1 MRAARRRVSRGVL
14 IAACTLAFGAVIA
27 GADIPQL
34 APRALDTGIVINVP
48 QRLLFLMRDGIEVAR
63 YPVGLGR
70 ADWRTFLGPFTI
82 VAKEV
87 DPAWDVPKSI
97 QEEQRRA
104 GKPVIT
110 RIGPGPNNPLGK
122 HWLGLSATG
131 YGIHGTNAPASI
143 STFQSHGCIRLLAAD
158 IADLFARVE
167 VGTPGM
173 SIYEPILLAV
183 IGQELW
189 LEAHRD
195 VYRMDRRDPR
205 NYVAVEAARLSFGAS
220 IDAEV
225 IETVLRER
233 DGRPHV
239 IGIVGGREFSR

>member
-1 MRAARRRVSRGVL
+1 MRVARRRLGRGVL
-14 IAACTLAFGAVIA
+14 IAACALAFGAVIA
-27 GADIPQL
+27 GADLPQL

-97 QEEQRRA
+97 QEEQRAA
-104 GKPVIT
+104 GKRVVT
-110 RIGPGPNNPLGK
+110 RVAPGPNNPLGK
-122 HWLGLSATG
+122 YWLGLSVSG
-131 YGIHGTNAPASI
+131 YGSHGTDAPASI
-143 STFQSHGCIRLLAAD
+143 STFSSHGCIRLLESD

-173 SIYEPILLAV
+173 SIYEPILLA
-183 IGQELW
+183 IAGDELW
-189 LEAHRD
+189 LEAHTD
-195 VYRMDRRDPR
+195 VYRQDTRDAR
-205 NYVAVEAARLSFGAS
+205 SYVAAEAARLSSVAA
-220 IDAEV
+220 IDTKAV
-225 IETVLRER
+225 ETVLRER

-239 IGIVGGREFSR
+239 IGIVQGRGFSR

>member
-1 MRAARRRVSRGVL
+1 MRAARRRICRGLLV
-14 IAACTLAFGAVIA
+14 AACTVAFGAVR
-27 GADIPQL
+27 GSADIAQL
-34 APRALDTGIVINVP
+34 APRALDNGIVINVP
-48 QRLLFLMRDGIEVAR
+48 QRMLFLVRNGVEVAR

-70 ADWRTFLGPFTI
+70 PGWPTFLGPFTI

-104 GKPVIT
+104 GKRVVT
-110 RIGPGPNNPLGK
+110 RIGPGPSNPLGK
-122 HWLGLSATG
+122 YWLGLSVPG

-167 VGTPGM
+167 VGTPGL
-173 SIYEPILLAV
+173 SIYEPVLLAV

-195 VYRMDRRDPR
+195 VYRLARRDAQ

-220 IDAEV
+220 IDADV
-225 IETVLRER
+225 VETVLRER